1 MQLRIRMYVIC
12 NKVKIHVF
20 INMPYQTGKGILYL
34 ISQKIEIKF
43 PLQHEF
49 FSSAKS
55 RLSFLFGIFFV
66 FLDMMHVTLS
76 VGEVSEFSNQKLYFF
91 SLNLFSIPRDIP

>member
-1 MQLRIRMYVIC
+1 
-12 NKVKIHVF
+12 
-20 INMPYQTGKGILYL
+20 MPYQTGKGILYL

-76 VGEVSEFSNQKLYFF
+76 VIIMWDMHLHHVTILGRAGHIQSCKKK
-91 SLNLFSIPRDIP
+91 DIKFIR